1 MHFAR
6 KRDTAVF
13 WTGLGLAIFL
23 GISQMHVMAVAVL
36 LMVYL
41 LLDRSSA
48 AILYI
53 GIRMTWIIPVLRV
66 APGTAA
72 VWIRAP
78 VVANDVGCRQA
89 VSIPRGS
96 T

>member
-48 AILYI
+48 QREAQ
-53 GIRMTWIIPVLRV
+53 R
-66 APGTAA
+66 
-72 VWIRAP
+72 
-78 VVANDVGCRQA
+78 RQRQLA
-89 VSIPRGS
+89 DP
-96 T
+96 

>member
-1 MHFAR
+1 FSWPGVVMHFAR

-48 AILYI
+48 QREAQ
-53 GIRMTWIIPVLRV
+53 R
-66 APGTAA
+66 
-72 VWIRAP
+72 
-78 VVANDVGCRQA
+78 RQRQLA
-89 VSIPRGS
+89 DR
-96 T
+96 